1 MIDGKKTCILYSS
14 WADLFMDLPDELAG
28 QLVKA
33 VLAYTFKG
41 EDAKTGNPALDA
53 AMTMMRNKLDE
64 DSDKYR
70 TKVERIAQARAEKK
84 KQAENSMKSDSNQ
97 SEIKSVS
104 DSVSVSVSDSVVPTV
119 LNKRDRAFRPPSLE
133 DVKAY
138 CRERGNSVD
147 AEKWLDYYTSNGW
160 MVGRNKM
167 KDWKA
172 AVRTWEKREEPKRDT
187 RSPGQK
193 AFDFLA
199 ELEGGNPFDN

>member
-64 DSDKYR
+64 DGDKYR

-97 SEIKSVS
+97 SGIKSVS

-119 LNKRDRAFRPPSLE
+119 LNKRDRAFRPPSLDE
-133 DVKAY
+133 VRDY
-138 CRERGNSVD
+138 CLERHNGIDPEQWYDFYAS
-147 AEKWLDYYTSNGW
+147 KGW
-160 MVGRNKM
+160 MIGKNKM

-172 AVRTWEKREEPKRDT
+172 AVRTWEKKQPKKTGVD
-187 RSPGQK
+187 
-193 AFDFLA
+193 AVL
-199 ELEGGNPFDN
+199 ELLQEGDIFS

>member
-53 AMTMMRNKLDE
+53 AMTMIRNKLDE
-64 DSDKYR
+64 DGEKYK

-84 KQAENSMKSDSNQ
+84 KQAENSVKSDSNQ

-119 LNKRDRAFRPPSLE
+119 LNKRDRAFRPPSLDE
-133 DVKAY
+133 VRAY
-138 CRERGNSVD
+138 CLERHNGIDPEQWYDFYAS
-147 AEKWLDYYTSNGW
+147 KGW
-160 MVGRNKM
+160 MIGKNRM
-167 KDWKA
+167 KDWRA
-172 AVRTWEKREEPKRDT
+172 AVRTWEKKQPKKTGVD
-187 RSPGQK
+187 
-193 AFDFLA
+193 AVL
-199 ELEGGNPFDN
+199 ELLQEGDIFS

>member
-53 AMTMMRNKLDE
+53 AMTMIRNKLDE
-64 DSDKYR
+64 DGEKYK

-84 KQAENSMKSDSNQ
+84 KQAENSVKSDSNQ

-119 LNKRDRAFRPPSLE
+119 LNKRDRAFRPPSLDE
-133 DVKAY
+133 VRAY
-138 CRERGNSVD
+138 CLERHNGIDPEQWYDFYAS
-147 AEKWLDYYTSNGW
+147 KGW
-160 MVGRNKM
+160 MIGKNRM
-167 KDWKA
+167 KDWRA
-172 AVRTWEKREEPKRDT
+172 AVRTWEKKQPKKTGAD
-187 RSPGQK
+187 
-193 AFDFLA
+193 AVL
-199 ELEGGNPFDN
+199 ELLQEGDIFS

>member
-64 DSDKYR
+64 DGDKYR

-119 LNKRDRAFRPPSLE
+119 LNKRDRAFRPPSLDE
-133 DVKAY
+133 VRDY
-138 CRERGNSVD
+138 CLERHNGIDPEQWYDFYAS
-147 AEKWLDYYTSNGW
+147 KGW
-160 MVGRNKM
+160 MIGKNKM

-172 AVRTWEKREEPKRDT
+172 AVRTWEKKQPKKTGVD
-187 RSPGQK
+187 
-193 AFDFLA
+193 AVL
-199 ELEGGNPFDN
+199 ELLQEGDIFS